1 MRTEVGELAR
11 LAFRTAGQVRMLA
24 ERMAALDFKADGYEQ
39 ADLAPFADTIQ
50 GMALRAAM
58 SMDDGD
64 ALLLEL
70 TGRRV
75 RRLDTDGP
83 TT

>member
-1 MRTEVGELAR
+1 MGELAR

-24 ERMAALDFKADGYEQ
+24 ERMAALGFKADGYEQ
-39 ADLAPFADTIQ
+39 ADIARFADTMQ

-64 ALLLEL
+64 AQLSEL
-70 TGRRV
+70 TGRQV
-75 RRLDTDGP
+75 NRLDPGD
-83 TT
+83 